1 MPITESKLKAGT
13 LTLGGVDFAA
23 QATNVRV
30 TPTHDED
37 GDAVETLDG
46 SALTPDVTRGNT
58 LALTAIQDWEDVDGF
73 VNYTWENDLETVA
86 FSWKPKGAAG
96 PTYAGN
102 VEVRA
107 VEVGGDVNKR
117 TTTDAEWTCEGPVNR
132 TEAA

>member
-1 MPITESKLKAGT
+1 MITESKIKNGS
-13 LTLGGVDFAA
+13 LTLGALEFGA
-23 QATNVRV
+23 QPTNVTI

-46 SALTPDVTRGNT
+46 SQLTPDVTRGNT
-58 LALTAIQDWEDVDGF
+58 LKMTAIQDWEDVAGF
-73 VNYTWENDLETVA
+73 VNYTWEHDLETVA
-86 FSWKPKGAAG
+86 FVWKPRGAAG

-117 TTTDAEWTCEGPVNR
+117 TTTDAEWTCEGPVAR
-132 TEAA
+132 TEAP